1 MIMLSLLNRNA
12 AEYKS
17 LNVKI
22 LFKPES
28 LKQDNITE
36 TVIIKF
42 HLLFFYHDHA
52 CGRTRF
58 HRFLLS
64 QLRRILL

>member
-1 MIMLSLLNRNA
+1 MIMLSLLNWNA

-28 LKQDNITE
+28 LKQDIE

-42 HLLFFYHDHA
+42 HLLFFYHDKPLKSH
-52 CGRTRF
+52 F
-58 HRFLLS
+58 HECLMM
-64 QLRRILL
+64 III

>member
-1 MIMLSLLNRNA
+1 MRQQPNDYVITTKQ
-12 AEYKS
+12 ECKS

-42 HLLFFYHDHA
+42 HLLFFYYDKPLKSH
-52 CGRTRF
+52 F
-58 HRFLLS
+58 HECLMM
-64 QLRRILL
+64 III